1 MICKQSL
8 FCILDPGDYLCD
20 LNHSIRT
27 KFFHSV
33 VVLDC
38 RKHSQLPWSSSL
50 HMRWLSQSPSFWKRV
65 SRGWSPALRGS
76 SLLADSFLKIR
87 QNESMVY
94 VSRRATYSCL
104 HASKSFVLWNFLFY
118 YNNFWDLKT
127 SFHKVLTITSIL
139 ILWWWMNTCSE
150 KNRCSNLSR

>member
-8 FCILDPGDYLCD
+8 LCTLDPVDYLRD

-27 KFFHSV
+27 KVFHSV

-76 SLLADSFLKIR
+76 SLLADSFLKIK
-87 QNESMVY
+87 QTEIN
-94 VSRRATYSCL
+94 
-104 HASKSFVLWNFLFY
+104 
-118 YNNFWDLKT
+118 
-127 SFHKVLTITSIL
+127 FHKFLTITFVL
-139 ILWWWMNTCSE
+139 ILWWLMNTCSE
-150 KNRCSNLSR
+150 ENLLTNSTRWTIETIFLEILIDDFFNPAKSQKLPYWSQH